1 MSDPRFTESVTPD
14 PIPRPAD
21 PRLGEHEEVE
31 RAGGAMWGWIA
42 GIALVVLIAFVLIGG
57 WGAADRSGTNTAGN
71 MPASAP
77 ASTPAT
83 TGAGG
88 NGAAAPPA
96 APSR

>member
-57 WGAADRSGTNTAGN
+57 WGAADRSSTNTAAN
-71 MPASAP
+71 TPSAPASAP
-77 ASTPAT
+77 ST

-88 NGAAAPPA
+88 NGAAPPA